1 MNNAKQFY
9 IKKMNYRI
17 TDFIISANN
26 TVQRYP
32 RACVSTIIV
41 ATTRVRSRAY
51 KIEQGNLQLSALRV
65 ILNLYVELAD
75 PHLLLLYLQNINIE
89 LTAEGNAV
97 GLSQSEKVTLITPC
111 NISYLKIGLAVSKFN
126 LHKLTVGQKLFV
138 IF

>member
-97 GLSQSEKVTLITPC
+97 GLSQSEKVTLITRC